1 MSAMPPT
8 APRVIYARGFD
19 LEPGSFQ
26 AESGIL
32 PISPISANL
41 PGAFIPRILGVPE
54 DSGDREREL
63 LKLMSS
69 ALVDDLRSAGL
80 NARFLP
86 SGELY
91 PSEGWLVRG
100 VFVQVDES
108 NRLVVE
114 QRGSESSCGL
124 ATLGM
129 VLRDHSVRWIPVLTA
144 VGSLVRRCHSIH
156 M

>member
-8 APRVIYARGFD
+8 APRVIYVRGFD
-19 LEPGSFQ
+19 LEPGTFR
-26 AESGIL
+26 
-32 PISPISANL
+32 PNPVFCRFSPISAAV

-69 ALVDDLRSAGL
+69 ALVEDLRSAGL
-80 NARFLP
+80 NARFVP

-100 VFVQVDES
+100 VFARS
-108 NRLVVE
+108 TRAIA
-114 QRGSESSCGL
+114 CG
-124 ATLGM
+124 A
-129 VLRDHSVRWIPVLTA
+129 RS
-144 VGSLVRRCHSIH
+144 
-156 M
+156 